1 MRWIWNT
8 VLVLLLYEYT
18 GKTSFIAMTER
29 SSMFLRVGQFFNN
42 RSMARA
48 IEHTVIAVAIAVA
61 IVAIVHGFGDSLST
75 TSPSFALK

>member
-1 MRWIWNT
+1 
-8 VLVLLLYEYT
+8 LLYEHI

-29 SSMFLRVGQFFNN
+29 PTMFVRIGQLFNK

-48 IEHTVIAVAIAVA
+48 IEHMVIAVAIAVA
-61 IVAIVHGFGDSLST
+61 IAAIVHGFGDSLST

>member
-1 MRWIWNT
+1 
-8 VLVLLLYEYT
+8 
-18 GKTSFIAMTER
+18 
-29 SSMFLRVGQFFNN
+29 MFLRIGQLFNN

-61 IVAIVHGFGDSLST
+61 IAAIVHGFGDSLST